1 MKNIL
6 LCVTGSIAAYKAA
19 ELASRFVKDGYNVD
33 VVMTESAVRL
43 IAPLT
48 FQTLTKNR
56 VHTSLFSACEPD
68 RVEHIS
74 LAKKADV
81 CLVAP
86 ATANI
91 IGKLAGGIADD
102 MATTVIMAL
111 ERAPVY
117 ICPAMNTNMF
127 ENPIVQ
133 RNIGTL
139 LALGYRFI
147 EPRES
152 RLACGDLGKGALAD
166 TEFIIGA
173 VEEDLERAEPPGA
186 GRSADCRD

>member
-19 ELASRFVKDGYNVD
+19 ELANRFVKDGYNVD
-33 VVMTESAVRL
+33 VILTDSAMEF
-43 IAPLT
+43 ITPLT
-48 FQTLTKNR
+48 FRSLTKNR
-56 VHTSLFSACEPD
+56 IYTSMFDEYEPD
-68 RVEHIS
+68 QIEHIS
-74 LAKKADV
+74 LAKKADI

-91 IGKLAGGIADD
+91 IGKIAGGIADD

-111 ERAPVY
+111 EHAPVF
-117 ICPAMNTNMF
+117 ICPAMNTNMY

-133 RNIGTL
+133 RNIKNL
-139 LALGYRFI
+139 EELGYRFI

-152 RLACGDLGKGALAD
+152 LLACGDLGKGALAD
-166 TEFIIGA
+166 
-173 VEEDLERAEPPGA
+173 VEVIVDTVEKYLQALKD
-186 GRSADCRD
+186 

>member
-19 ELASRFVKDGYNVD
+19 EIANRFVKEGYNVEVIMSD
-33 VVMTESAVRL
+33 SAMEF
-43 IAPLT
+43 ITPLT
-48 FQTLTKNR
+48 FQSLTKNR
-56 VHTSLFSACEPD
+56 VYTSMFEEFEPD
-68 RVEHIS
+68 KMKHIS
-74 LAKKADV
+74 LAKKADL

-91 IGKLAGGIADD
+91 IGKIACGIADD

-111 ERAPVY
+111 ERAPVF
-117 ICPAMNTNMF
+117 ICPAMNTNMY

-133 RNIGTL
+133 RNIKTL
-139 LALGYRFI
+139 TELGYHLI
-147 EPRES
+147 EPKES

-166 TEFIIGA
+166 VEII
-173 VEEDLERAEPPGA
+173 VDTVRKHLE
-186 GRSADCRD
+186 SI

>member
-1 MKNIL
+1 MTKEKKNIL

-19 ELASRFVKDGYNVD
+19 ELANRFTKDGYGVD
-33 VVMTESAVRL
+33 VILTDSAVEF
-43 IAPLT
+43 ITPLS
-48 FQTLTKNR
+48 FQSLTKR
-56 VHTSLFSACEPD
+56 KVYTSMFDEYEPD
-68 RVEHIS
+68 QIEHIS

-91 IGKLAGGIADD
+91 IGKIACGIADD

-111 ERAPVY
+111 EHAPVF
-117 ICPAMNTNMF
+117 ICPAMNTNMY

-133 RNIGTL
+133 RNIKNL
-139 LALGYRFI
+139 EELGYRFI

-152 RLACGDLGKGALAD
+152 LLACGDLGKGALAD
-166 TEFIIGA
+166 
-173 VEEDLERAEPPGA
+173 VEAIVAAIEQYLNG
-186 GRSADCRD
+186 

>member
-6 LCVTGSIAAYKAA
+6 LCVTGSIAVYKAA
-19 ELASRFVKDGYNVD
+19 ELANRFVKDGYNVD
-33 VVMTESAVRL
+33 VIMTDSAVEFVT
-43 IAPLT
+43 PLT

-56 VHTSLFSACEPD
+56 VYTSMFAEYEPD
-68 RVEHIS
+68 QVEHIS
-74 LAKKADV
+74 LGKKADL

-111 ERAPVY
+111 GHAPVF
-117 ICPAMNTNMF
+117 ICPAMNTRMY

-133 RNIGTL
+133 RNIKD
-139 LALGYRFI
+139 LADLGYHFI

-166 TEFIIGA
+166 MEVIVETVERYLAPLNETESKEI
-173 VEEDLERAEPPGA
+173 
-186 GRSADCRD
+186 

>member
-19 ELASRFVKDGYNVD
+19 ELANRFTKDGYCVD
-33 VVMTESAVRL
+33 VIMTDSAVKL
-43 IAPLT
+43 VAPLT
-48 FQTLTKNR
+48 FQTLTGNR
-56 VHTSLFSACEPD
+56 VHTTMFGHWEPE
-68 RVEHIS
+68 RVEHIA
-74 LAKKADV
+74 LAKKADL

-91 IGKLAGGIADD
+91 IGKLACGIADD

-127 ENPIVQ
+127 QNPIVQ
-133 RNIGTL
+133 RNIKTL
-139 LALGYRFI
+139 EELGYRFI
-147 EPRES
+147 APREG
-152 RLACGDLGKGALAD
+152 RLACGDLGKGALA
-166 TEFIIGA
+166 ELGSIVEA
-173 VEEDLERAEPPGA
+173 VEGYLQALED
-186 GRSADCRD
+186 